1 MKLKDIIPYCL
12 DYAKRP
18 GNGFYDVKYYWA
30 IKGLTYQIHGL
41 QRYNAASF
49 LEYNYDPYIKF
60 DHEQHYDDFIILNR
74 LSKSNKDDSLTLN
87 LNNEITIFDK
97 FIMVHKTDNQTTDSE
112 NDLFFK
118 TNYYIANGH
127 GFSAQ
132 MYNLALYNDG
142 IITNLRAIFKDLI
155 EPIVLPQPAELTLD
169 EKVDDLIDDLM
180 KDSKTMAVK
189 KLKRMLNDRL

>member
-1 MKLKDIIPYCL
+1 MKLKDIVPYCL

-18 GNGFYDVKYYWA
+18 GSGWYDMKYYWV
-30 IKGLTYQIHGL
+30 IKGLTYQMHSL
-41 QRYNAASF
+41 LPDN
-49 LEYNYDPYIKF
+49 L
-60 DHEQHYDDFIILNR
+60 IILNR

-127 GFSAQ
+127 DFSAQ

-155 EPIVLPQPAELTLD
+155 EPPVPPQPAELTLD
-169 EKVDDLIDDLM
+169 EKVDNLIDDLM
-180 KDSKTMAVK
+180 KDSKTMAIK
-189 KLKRMLNDRL
+189 KLKRMLNERI

>member
-1 MKLKDIIPYCL
+1 
-12 DYAKRP
+12 
-18 GNGFYDVKYYWA
+18 
-30 IKGLTYQIHGL
+30 LTYQMHSL
-41 QRYNAASF
+41 LPDN
-49 LEYNYDPYIKF
+49 L
-60 DHEQHYDDFIILNR
+60 IILNR

-127 GFSAQ
+127 DFSAQ

-155 EPIVLPQPAELTLD
+155 EPPVPPQPAELTLD
-169 EKVDDLIDDLM
+169 EKVDNLIDDLM
-180 KDSKTMAVK
+180 KDSKTMAIK
-189 KLKRMLNDRL
+189 KLKRMLNERI